1 MFRIP
6 TLPVCWLLLGGICLS
21 ADAPDPAKSPVLDTF
36 PSGQWKGM
44 NAVFQA
50 KNFDATLD
58 KDRILRIQPKLDGK
72 NTGMPVLVR
81 FNAYFSRD
89 GSSFGRDLLS
99 LEKRPAP
106 AMQPK
111 KVEFAGHYEQKIK
124 FTFSI
129 EFSERGVT
137 VEGDVKDPPV
147 IKYPTTLAYAAYFG
161 ATHQIP
167 KETPPEE
174 IKQLT
179 EGHTVKFTD
188 AKRQSDTRQ
197 FWEVIQSR
205 PNAVATG
212 EVSGPWGS
220 RRVIVDM
227 PATARNGKRIGNYG
241 NYTVTAF
248 YRGGWWF
255 SRGATDKVEGGPLT
269 VRVE

>member
-1 MFRIP
+1 MQR
-6 TLPVCWLLLGGICLS
+6 LSSALLLSLVLRMPAAS
-21 ADAPDPAKSPVLDTF
+21 AEIVEPAKSPVLDVF
-36 PSGQWKGM
+36 PSGPWAGM

-58 KDRILRIQPKLDGK
+58 KERVLRIQPKLDGK
-72 NTGMPVLVR
+72 NVGPPVLVR

-89 GSSFGRDLLS
+89 GSSLGRTLIS

-106 AMQPK
+106 AMQPR
-111 KVEFAGHYEQKIK
+111 KVAFAGQYDQKIK
-124 FTFSI
+124 FTCSI

-137 VEGDVKDPPV
+137 IEGDVKDPPV
-147 IKYPTTLAYAAYFG
+147 IKYPTVFAYAAYFS

-167 KETPPEE
+167 ADTSADE

-188 AKRQSDTRQ
+188 AKRQSQTMQ
-197 FWEVIQSR
+197 FWEVIKSQS
-205 PNAVATG
+205 NAVATG

-227 PATARNGKRIGNYG
+227 PATPRNGRRIGNYG
-241 NYTVTAF
+241 NYVVAPF
-248 YRGGWWF
+248 YKGGWWF

-269 VRVE
+269 VKVE